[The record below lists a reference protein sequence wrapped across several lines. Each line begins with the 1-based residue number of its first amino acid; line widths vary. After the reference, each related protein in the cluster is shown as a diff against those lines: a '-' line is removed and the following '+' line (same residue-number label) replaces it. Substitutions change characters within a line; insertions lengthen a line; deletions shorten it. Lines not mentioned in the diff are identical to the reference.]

1 MKKAILFIILITS
14 LSCGKSTDDA
24 NSSIVVMVPD
34 WAVPSDEMLD
44 KFTEETSIEVI
55 MNIVSW
61 DDIREKIAIAATAGN
76 AVADVVEVD
85 WSWVGEFYSA
95 DWLLPIE
102 VSKEEIDAMPSLSS
116 FIVDDKVL
124 AIPYANDF
132 RIAYYNKEHFEKAN
146 IEAQPVNWNQVYENA
161 KTIKLAGIVEYPLSM
176 PLSAS
181 EPTTTALIWLALA
194 KYGVVFNDDKTLN
207 KDAILGSL
215 EFINQIVN
223 EDKLIDPANT
233 TSSGM
238 DTYRKIT
245 SGEASFIVGPT
256 SFVSRVN
263 DEKESQVIGKV
274 TSILLPGSE
283 TASLQTMALPEGLG
297 VLKLSKNQEA
307 ATKFVEWFTSK
318 EIQNEMNYVQN
329 TIPTRTDVLEELISI
344 EKLKETGALLEQS
357 MKITSPFPGGVPNY
371 YSEMSNIIF
380 NAVNEM
386 ALGRITPE
394 QAFENMDTK
403 IKVLIKN

>member
-1 MKKAILFIILITS
+1 MKKAILFLLLIIS
-14 LSCGKSTDDA
+14 LSCNKSTDDT
-24 NSSIVVMVPD
+24 NTSIVVMVPD
-34 WAVPSDEMLD
+34 WAVPSDEMLT
-44 KFTEETSIEVI
+44 KFTEETSIEVV

-61 DDIREKIAIAATAGN
+61 DDIRDKIAIAATAGN

-95 DWLLPIE
+95 DWLLPLE
-102 VSKEEIDAMPSLSS
+102 VSDEDMDSMPSLSS
-116 FIVDDKVL
+116 FTVDGKVL

-132 RIAYYNKEHFEKAN
+132 RIGYYNKEHFKSAN
-146 IEAQPVNWNQVYENA
+146 IEGVPTNWNQVYENA
-161 KTIKLAGIVEYPLSM
+161 NAIKASGIVDYPISM

-181 EPTTTALIWLALA
+181 EPTTTALVWLALS

-215 EFINQIVN
+215 EFINKIVN
-223 EDKLIDPANT
+223 EDKLMDPANT

-238 DTYRKIT
+238 DTYRKLT

-256 SFVSRVN
+256 SFVSRIN
-263 DEKESQVIGKV
+263 DEKESQVIGEV
-274 TSILLPGSE
+274 TPILLPGE
-283 TASLQTMALPEGLG
+283 TMPSVQTMALPEGLG

-329 TIPTRTDVLEELISI
+329 TIPTRTDVLAELISI
-344 EKLKETGALLEQS
+344 GKLENTGALLEQS
-357 MKITSPFPGGVPNY
+357 MKITSPFPGGVPDY
-371 YSEMSNIIF
+371 YAQMSNIIF

-386 ALGRITPE
+386 ALGRMTPTE
-394 QAFENMDTK
+394 AFDSMDTQ
-403 IKVLIKN
+403 IKVLIEE